1 MSDDLDLG
9 LDWATAPCRT
19 PDRDAEQAARVRQTR
34 LTKPPGA
41 LGRLE
46 GVAIRLAGLQGRA
59 IPGVDPVHCVVFA
72 ADHGVTVEGVSAYPQ
87 AVTAQMVRNIASG
100 GAAISVLARSLGA
113 ELEVIDCGVAFETG
127 PIDGVC
133 REALGPGTGNIARRP
148 AMDRTRLAAA
158 LAIGRSAAGRAVARG
173 AGLLVAGE
181 MGIGNTTAAAA
192 LGCALLDLDAEAL
205 TGPGTGLDAAGVA
218 RKAGVVA
225 RALARHR
232 EGQSSG
238 ASDDPFAVL
247 ADLGGFEIAAIAGCA
262 IAAAQLGVPLL
273 VDGFIATAA
282 VLAACCANPGVRD
295 WLIFAHRS
303 AEPGHDRL
311 LAALGADPLLDLG
324 LHLGEGS
331 GAALAVPLLRLAC
344 ALHAEMA
351 TFEQAGVSGATG

>member
-1 MSDDLDLG
+1 
-9 LDWATAPCRT
+9 
-19 PDRDAEQAARVRQTR
+19 
-34 LTKPPGA
+34 
-41 LGRLE
+41 
-46 GVAIRLAGLQGRA
+46 
-59 IPGVDPVHCVVFA
+59 
-72 ADHGVTVEGVSAYPQ
+72 
-87 AVTAQMVRNIASG
+87 
-100 GAAISVLARSLGA
+100 
-113 ELEVIDCGVAFETG
+113 
-127 PIDGVC
+127 
-133 REALGPGTGNIARRP
+133 
-148 AMDRTRLAAA
+148 
-158 LAIGRSAAGRAVARG
+158 
-173 AGLLVAGE
+173 

-192 LGCALLDLDAEAL
+192 LGCALLDLDAQSL

-218 RKAGVVA
+218 RKAGVVG

-232 EGQSSG
+232 EGQPSG
-238 ASDDPFAVL
+238 ALDDPFAVL